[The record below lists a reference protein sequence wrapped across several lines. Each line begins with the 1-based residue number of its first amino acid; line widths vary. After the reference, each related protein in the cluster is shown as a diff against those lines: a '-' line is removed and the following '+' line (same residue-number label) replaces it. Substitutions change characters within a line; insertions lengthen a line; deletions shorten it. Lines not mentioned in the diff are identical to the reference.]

1 MTDQFIGKILADKY
15 EIEEIIRESD
25 LGNIYR
31 GTHLLMEKTVAI
43 KILAPAL
50 AIDESIVNQFSVEA
64 RTISRL
70 SHPNIL
76 NVTDFGKD
84 EDGTVF
90 IVMEDADGK
99 TLEDLIRD
107 VGALSVERAVRI
119 TRQIAAALA
128 SAHAGG
134 ISHLSLTSEKVLIT
148 EMANDTEL
156 VKVLDLG
163 SFNSLYSSDPDS
175 DESLERLP
183 YLSPEQCS
191 EETDPDARSDIYS
204 LGIIFFEMLVG
215 EVPFMADNST
225 DLMLK
230 HAQVP
235 PPPFAAF
242 RDDIPDEVEPIAIR
256 ALAKNPDMR
265 YQTASAFAEDLAE
278 AMNMDSEDTPL
289 VIPKVDSAAAGAN
302 GKNNLW
308 KTAFI
313 MLAGVSILAFGLIY
327 WTSVKRTN
335 PTTVQ
340 IENTGSPVQPLN
352 PPIGAAEQNLPDM
365 GQYPYGKELTLDDAR
380 LTPGDVGGIPNPI
393 WDRGGNPQPGSV
405 PLGAPG
411 PWVEYPADG
420 GTISTPFNPDEKLYD
435 AKGNEITLVPRN
447 VEESPTPDPKAKA
460 SPSPEKTGETPKVSP
475 TPKPKV
481 EKTPKPTPKV
491 EKTKVPEKAKPKT
504 EPKKTKPVPSSKN
517 SKLKSGEERDTKR

>member
-1 MTDQFIGKILADKY
+1 MPNRFIGKILADKY
-15 EIEEIIRESD
+15 EIEEVIRESEI
-25 LGNIYR
+25 GNIYR
-31 GTHLLMEKTVAI
+31 GTHLLMEKSVAI
-43 KILAPAL
+43 KILSPAL
-50 AIDESIVNQFSVEA
+50 AIDESIVERFSIEA

-84 EDGTVF
+84 EEGTVF
-90 IVMEDADGK
+90 IVMEDAEGR
-99 TLEDLIRD
+99 TLKEAINEE
-107 VGALSVERAVRI
+107 GAFSVERAVRI
-119 TRQIAAALA
+119 SRQIAAALS

-134 ISHLSLTSEKVLIT
+134 ISHQSLTSEKVLLT

-163 SFNSLYSSDPDS
+163 SFNSVGEVDIEDE
-175 DESLERLP
+175 ESLERLS

-191 EETDPDARSDIYS
+191 EETDPDERSDIYS

-242 RDDIPDEVEPIAIR
+242 RDDIPDEVEPIVLR

-278 AMNMDSEDTPL
+278 ATSTGNEDDAL
-289 VIPKVDSAAAGAN
+289 IIPRVDAAAANAN
-302 GKNNLW
+302 GRNNLW

-313 MLAGVSILAFGLIY
+313 VLAGISILAFGLIY
-327 WTSVKRTN
+327 WTNVKRTN

-340 IENTGSPVQPLN
+340 TDETGSPVQPLN
-352 PPIGAAEQNLPDM
+352 PATGLNEQNLPNMSD
-365 GQYPYGKELTLDDAR
+365 YPANTEMLLSDPR

-393 WDRGGNPQPGSV
+393 WDRGGNPQPGGA

-411 PWVEYPADG
+411 DYVEYPG
-420 GTISTPFNPDEKLYD
+420 GTTTSPFNQDEPLYD
-435 AKGNEITLVPRN
+435 KDGNQIVLVPRPA
-447 VEESPTPDPKAKA
+447 ESPSPEPKTKA
-460 SPSPEKTGETPKVSP
+460 SPSPEKTGETPKASP
-475 TPKPKV
+475 SPETKPK
-481 EKTPKPTPKV
+481 ETPKPTPKAKKPPV
-491 EKTKVPEKAKPKT
+491 EEKPK
-504 EPKKTKPVPSSKN
+504 PKEKPKENSPAPSSRNQKM
-517 SKLKSGEERDTKR
+517 KSGVEQDTQE

>member
-1 MTDQFIGKILADKY
+1 MVDQFIGKRLADKY
-15 EIEEIIRESD
+15 EIEELIRESE
-25 LGNIYR
+25 LGAIYR
-31 GTHLLMEKTVAI
+31 GTHTLMEKSVAI
-43 KILAPAL
+43 KILSPAL
-50 AIDESIVNQFSVEA
+50 AIDESIVEQFSIEA

-84 EDGTVF
+84 EEGAVF
-90 IVMEDADGK
+90 IVMEDAEGR
-99 TLEDLIRD
+99 TLGEAIREE
-107 VGALSVERAVRI
+107 GPFTVERAVRI
-119 TRQIAAALA
+119 ARQIAAALS

-134 ISHLSLTSEKVLIT
+134 ISHLSLTSEKVLLT

-163 SFNSLYSSDPDS
+163 SFNSTYISDPDGP
-175 DESLERLP
+175 ESLERLS

-191 EETDPDARSDIYS
+191 EETDPDERSDIYS

-242 RDDIPDEVEPIAIR
+242 RDDIPDEIEPIAIR

-278 AMNMDSEDTPL
+278 ATMIDGEDNAMIAPR
-289 VIPKVDSAAAGAN
+289 VDVAAANAAGR
-302 GKNNLW
+302 NNIW

-313 MLAGVSILAFGLIY
+313 VLAGISILAFALIY
-327 WTSVKRTN
+327 WTNVKRTN

-340 IENTGSPVQPLN
+340 TDEQGLPVQPLN
-352 PPIGAAEQNLPDM
+352 PATGLNEQNLPNMAD
-365 GQYPYGKELTLDDAR
+365 YPSNTEMLLTDPR
-380 LTPGDVGGIPNPI
+380 LSPSDVGGGIPNPI
-393 WDRGGNPQPGSV
+393 WDRGGNPQPGGA

-411 PWVEYPADG
+411 PYVEYPG
-420 GTISTPFNPDEKLYD
+420 GTSTSPFNQDEPLYD
-435 AKGNEITLVPRN
+435 KDGNQIVLVPRPAQT
-447 VEESPTPDPKAKA
+447 PTPEPKPKT
-460 SPSPEKTGETPKVSP
+460 SPSPEKSVENPTATPSPAKTVNKTPKPSP
-475 TPKPKV
+475 KPTIEKPKV
-481 EKTPKPTPKV
+481 EDKPKPQPK
-491 EKTKVPEKAKPKT
+491 EKQPP
-504 EPKKTKPVPSSKN
+504 PSSKN
-517 SKLKSGEERDTKR
+517 KKVKSGVEQDTGD